1 MKKWDEIGAENRNF
15 GQISGHLP
23 GFCPLLKHHF
33 DQQKPSVYAGLRAF
47 WSISHFFL
55 QTIMIK
61 SLNIYINMP
70 DKSGLLTKLIYGG
83 ILMSIKREVT
93 WKDVFNHFKERY
105 PNLSKGV
112 VDYRPYDYMTI
123 VVYFADGSM
132 MTYNDSK

>member
-1 MKKWDEIGAENRNF
+1 
-15 GQISGHLP
+15 
-23 GFCPLLKHHF
+23 
-33 DQQKPSVYAGLRAF
+33 
-47 WSISHFFL
+47 
-55 QTIMIK
+55 
-61 SLNIYINMP
+61 MP
-70 DKSGLLTKLIYGG
+70 NKSGLLTKLIYGG

-132 MTYNDSK
+132 MTYDDIKKMAKTVYNPK